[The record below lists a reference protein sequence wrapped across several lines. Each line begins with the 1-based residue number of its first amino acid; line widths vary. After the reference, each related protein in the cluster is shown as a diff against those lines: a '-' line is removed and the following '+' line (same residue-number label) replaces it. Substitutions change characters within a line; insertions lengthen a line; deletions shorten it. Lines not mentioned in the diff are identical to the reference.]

1 MAEISLKEEVGGPP
15 NLEAAAVSKRG
26 GSRRRGIAE
35 SDLLRWLW
43 YDRSVRAQLLATFAV
58 MNLVAGLAAAIIVI
72 YNGQRRIE
80 AELTASVEVAERFVR
95 GTVEW
100 FTRDAQRTLRIED
113 LAVRLSLRH
122 PRHVRVL
129 VIDAD
134 GHEVPPPSEVEN
146 PSPIEGAGVPRWF
159 QALIQVADLRR
170 DVPVV
175 SGGRHVGTIVVIGQ
189 AADEIVEIW
198 QDVLDLALLAVALN
212 AAVLGVLFFALG
224 RVLHPLTSLA
234 AGLRELQDGHFR
246 HRLQRP
252 AGRELADVTGRFHA
266 LADSLAAARTD
277 NARLNRKLVTVQDD
291 ERRHIAMELHDELGP
306 CLFGVKA
313 NVASIDRLARELPED
328 AAKRIKDRVVSVVAI
343 TDRMQAANRDLLGK
357 LRPMALGHV
366 ALADAVAGL
375 VADFECADPDRRLAL
390 EIGRLAHSYGHCID
404 LTVYRCLQE
413 GITNA
418 ARHAGAGTISARVGE
433 EVSGPAGTGAGTG
446 DSVAMSLR
454 LSVHDDGSGIAPGTA
469 PGMGWSGMEERV
481 RALGG
486 RLSLVSE
493 PDGGTRLDVVI
504 PLAATESTETARL
517 GQT

>member
-1 MAEISLKEEVGGPP
+1 VAEISFKDEVGGPP
-15 NLEAAAVSKRG
+15 DIEAASASRAKVL
-26 GSRRRGIAE
+26 RRRRIAGR
-35 SDLLRWLW
+35 DLLRWLW
-43 YDRSVRAQLLATFAV
+43 YDRSVRAQLLGTFAV

-95 GTVEW
+95 GTVGW
-100 FTRDAQRTLRIED
+100 FTRDASRALGIED
-113 LAVRLSLRH
+113 LAVRLNLRH

-134 GHEVPPPSEVEN
+134 GHEVPPPTEADD
-146 PSPIEGAGVPRWF
+146 PPPAKGAGVPSWF
-159 QALIQVADLRR
+159 QALMQVENLRR
-170 DVPVV
+170 DVPVT
-175 SGGRHVGTIVVIGQ
+175 SAGRHIGTIVVVGQ
-189 AADEIVEIW
+189 ATDEINEIW
-198 QDVLDLALLAVALN
+198 QDVSELALLALILN
-212 AAVLGVLFFALG
+212 AAVLGVLYLALG

-234 AGLRELQDGHFR
+234 AGLRKLQEGHFR
-246 HRLQRP
+246 HRLRRP
-252 AGRELADVTGRFHA
+252 PGRELADVTARFNA

-291 ERRHIAMELHDELGP
+291 ERRQIAMELHDELGP

-313 NVASIDRLARELPED
+313 NVVSIDRLACELPED
-328 AAKRIKDRVVSVVAI
+328 VAGRIKERVVSVIAI
-343 TDRMQAANRDLLGK
+343 TDRMQAANRDLLGR

-366 ALADAVAGL
+366 ALADAIAGL
-375 VADFECADPDRRLAL
+375 AADFEGADPDRRFSL
-390 EIGRLAHSYGHCID
+390 EIGRLSHSYGNCID

-418 ARHAGAGTISARVGE
+418 ARHAGAGTISVRVGE
-433 EVSGPAGTGAGTG
+433 EASGPATTG
-446 DSVAMSLR
+446 DSGTMSLR
-454 LSVHDDGSGIAPGTA
+454 LWVRDDGSGIAPGTV

-493 PDGGTRLDVVI
+493 LDGGTRLDVVI
-504 PLAATESTETARL
+504 PLETPGSTEMA
-517 GQT
+517 GQERT

>member
-1 MAEISLKEEVGGPP
+1 VAEISFKEEVGGPSG
-15 NLEAAAVSKRG
+15 LEAAAVSRAEV
-26 GSRRRGIAE
+26 SQRRRIAD
-35 SDLLRWLW
+35 SDLSRWLW
-43 YDRSVRAQLLATFAV
+43 YGRSVRAQLLGTFAA

-72 YNGQRRIE
+72 YNGQRALE

-100 FTRDAQRTLRIED
+100 FTRDASRTLPIED

-134 GHEVPPPSEVEN
+134 RREVPPLTGVDD
-146 PSPIEGAGVPRWF
+146 PSPVEGAGVPRWF
-159 QALIQVADLRR
+159 QALMQVENLRR

-175 SGGRHVGTIVVIGQ
+175 SGGRHVGTIVVVGQ
-189 AADEIVEIW
+189 AADEIIEIW
-198 QDVLDLALLAVALN
+198 QDVSDLALLALVLN
-212 AAVLGVLFFALG
+212 AAVLGVLYFALG
-224 RVLHPLTSLA
+224 RVLHPLTNLA

-252 AGRELADVTGRFHA
+252 PGRELADVTGRFNA

-291 ERRHIAMELHDELGP
+291 ERRQIAMELHDELGP

-328 AAKRIKDRVVSVVAI
+328 VARRLKERVVSVVAI

-366 ALADAVAGL
+366 ALADAIAGL
-375 VADFECADPDRRLAL
+375 AADFEGADPDRRFAL
-390 EIGRLAHSYGHCID
+390 EIGRLAHSYGNCID

-418 ARHAGAGTISARVGE
+418 ARHASAGTISARVGE
-433 EVSGPAGTGAGTG
+433 EVSGPAGTG
-446 DSVAMSLR
+446 DSGAASLR
-454 LSVHDDGSGIAPGTA
+454 LSVRDDGSGIAPGTV

-486 RLSLVSE
+486 RLSLMSE

-504 PLAATESTETARL
+504 PLEAPESTETAGQ